1 MLVEEISKN
10 VQAPFVVKAVF
21 QSLSAMAKNYVMRL
35 IFLDHAMTYLEM
47 GDWMIGGARRKE
59 HLAVLSEL
67 IKLHI
72 IVEEINMDVD
82 NNDENDDQAHFR
94 ESDVHDVIDPRFEN
108 VTGAKYRMNSYFQD
122 SLKKAISSPEEPWAL
137 EKAGGWTS
145 FSQTLVKVED
155 GQSGEKIKPSKAF
168 LEKVSLDKWD
178 ALLRFSSADRGVQ
191 SGDSWRYN

>member
-1 MLVEEISKN
+1 MSKSIFEYLQSQNQAVLNNLYGREDADASRGISKN

-137 EKAGGWTS
+137 ERQEVGLP
-145 FSQTLVKVED
+145 LVK
-155 GQSGEKIKPSKAF
+155 
-168 LEKVSLDKWD
+168 
-178 ALLRFSSADRGVQ
+178 R
-191 SGDSWRYN
+191 